1 MASPVP
7 AQVLPPL
14 TRAMA
19 RVAVVFVNWRAQA
32 AVVALDGPLAVG
44 DVDAVPPT
52 ELGAKAASHGTLG
65 PGSPGCPLS
74 LWNKVV
80 LW

>member
-1 MASPVP
+1 
-7 AQVLPPL
+7 
-14 TRAMA
+14 MA

-52 ELGAKAASHGTLG
+52 ELGAKSASH
-65 PGSPGCPLS
+65 
-74 LWNKVV
+74 
-80 LW
+80 